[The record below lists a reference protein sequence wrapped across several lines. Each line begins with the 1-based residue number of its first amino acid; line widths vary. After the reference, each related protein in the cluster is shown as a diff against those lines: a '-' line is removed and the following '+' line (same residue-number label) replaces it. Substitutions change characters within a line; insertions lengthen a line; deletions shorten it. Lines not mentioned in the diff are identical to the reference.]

1 MTPSQYN
8 AADVWIIEQCNKFG
22 EEHRHL
28 FEKMRDCVDVPDIV
42 PISMVG
48 TFIANN
54 APGSLKIEYDRLFTN
69 PRADILGNYVLGEWT
84 P

>member
-8 AADVWIIEQCNKFG
+8 AANVWIVEQCNKFG
-22 EEHRHL
+22 EKHRHL
-28 FEKMRDCVDVPDIV
+28 FEKMRDCVDIPDIV

-48 TFIANN
+48 TFIINN
-54 APGSLKIEYDRLFTN
+54 APGSLKIEYDELFKSYTP
-69 PRADILGNYVLGEWT
+69 PRMGHFVLGEWV